1 MAAIQG
7 AGAAGAEAG
16 STAMGRIVLASLVG
30 TTIEF
35 YDFYIFGTAAAL
47 VFGPMFFPKS
57 APETQALNAYLTFGI
72 AFLARPVGSFLFG
85 HFGDRIGR
93 KSALVATM
101 LMMGLAT
108 TLIGALPGYA
118 TAGVLAPWLLAALR
132 FLQGVGLGGEW
143 GGAALIATEN
153 APDGRRAW
161 FGMFPQLGPPI
172 GFFIAT
178 GLFLALLIGFG
189 EAAFV
194 DWAWRVP
201 FLASAILVAIGL
213 YVRVALEETPAFKAA
228 MALDKRIAVPLGAV
242 LRDYWRPLIQGS
254 LAIVVCYALF
264 YIATVYMIG
273 YGVRSLGLSRV
284 SLLEMLCVAIVF
296 MAVATPVSAAL
307 ADRVGRRPVLLV
319 SAVIAAAVGLMMPA
333 LLAQGPGG
341 VLAFLSLALG
351 AMGLTFAP
359 LGALLPEL
367 FPTEVRYTGAAS
379 AYNLGGILG
388 ASLAPSLAQLLEAA
402 GGIAW
407 VGYYIA
413 VAAAISFLAILSMR
427 ETARRPRGW
436 LTLDRRGHACLRG
449 SDLLDDRLRFAPAGL
464 KRKRAVMAEL
474 VDALA

>member
-1 MAAIQG
+1 
-7 AGAAGAEAG
+7 
-16 STAMGRIVLASLVG
+16 MGRIVLASLVG

-85 HFGDRIGR
+85 HFGDRVGR

-228 MALDKRIAVPLGAV
+228 MARDKRIAVPLAAV
-242 LRDYWRPLIQGS
+242 LRDYWRPLILGS

-264 YIATVYMIG
+264 YISTVYMIG

-284 SLLEMLCVAIVF
+284 SLLEMLCVAVVF
-296 MAVATPVSAAL
+296 MAVATPISAAL

-351 AMGLTFAP
+351 VMGLTFAP

-427 ETARRPRGW
+427 ETR
-436 LTLDRRGHACLRG
+436 
-449 SDLLDDRLRFAPAGL
+449 DDRAAG
-464 KRKRAVMAEL
+464 
-474 VDALA
+474 

>member
-1 MAAIQG
+1 
-7 AGAAGAEAG
+7 
-16 STAMGRIVLASLVG
+16 MGRIVLASLVG

-85 HFGDRIGR
+85 HFGDRVGR

-118 TAGVLAPWLLAALR
+118 AAGVLAPWLLAALR

-153 APDGRRAW
+153 APSGRRAW

-242 LRDYWRPLIQGS
+242 LRDHWGPLIQGS

-264 YIATVYMIG
+264 YISTVYMLG

-284 SLLEMLCVAIVF
+284 DLLKMLCLAIVF
-296 MAVATPVSAAL
+296 MAVATPISAAL

-319 SAVIAAAVGLMMPA
+319 SAIIAAAIGLLMPA
-333 LLAQGPGG
+333 LVGHGAGG
-341 VLAFLSLALG
+341 VLIFLSLALG

-388 ASLAPSLAQLLEAA
+388 ASLAPSLAQVLEAA

-413 VAAAISFLAILSMR
+413 AAAVISFFAILSMR
-427 ETARRPRGW
+427 ETR
-436 LTLDRRGHACLRG
+436 D
-449 SDLLDDRLRFAPAGL
+449 APAA
-464 KRKRAVMAEL
+464 R
-474 VDALA
+474 

>member
-1 MAAIQG
+1 
-7 AGAAGAEAG
+7 
-16 STAMGRIVLASLVG
+16 MGGIVLASLVG

-85 HFGDRIGR
+85 HFGDRVGR

-118 TAGVLAPWLLAALR
+118 TVGVLAPWLLAALR

-284 SLLEMLCVAIVF
+284 SLLEMLCVAVVF
-296 MAVATPVSAAL
+296 MAVATPISAAL

-341 VLAFLSLALG
+341 VQAFLSLALG

-413 VAAAISFLAILSMR
+413 AAAAISFLAILSMR
-427 ETARRPRGW
+427 ETR
-436 LTLDRRGHACLRG
+436 
-449 SDLLDDRLRFAPAGL
+449 DDRAAG
-464 KRKRAVMAEL
+464 
-474 VDALA
+474 

>member
-1 MAAIQG
+1 
-7 AGAAGAEAG
+7 
-16 STAMGRIVLASLVG
+16 MGRIVLASLVG

-85 HFGDRIGR
+85 HFGDRVGR

-118 TAGVLAPWLLAALR
+118 TVGVLAPWLLAALR

-228 MALDKRIAVPLGAV
+228 MALDKRIAIPLGAV

-254 LAIVVCYALF
+254 LAIVVCYALL

-284 SLLEMLCVAIVF
+284 SLLEMLCVAVVF
-296 MAVATPVSAAL
+296 MAVATPISAAL

-341 VLAFLSLALG
+341 VQAFLSLALG

-413 VAAAISFLAILSMR
+413 AAAAISFLAILSMR
-427 ETARRPRGW
+427 ETR
-436 LTLDRRGHACLRG
+436 
-449 SDLLDDRLRFAPAGL
+449 DDRAAG
-464 KRKRAVMAEL
+464 
-474 VDALA
+474 

>member
-1 MAAIQG
+1 MAAIEG
-7 AGAAGAEAG
+7 AGTARAEAG
-16 STAMGRIVLASLVG
+16 RTAMGRIVLASLVG

-172 GFFIAT
+172 GVFIAT

-264 YIATVYMIG
+264 YISTVYMIG

-284 SLLEMLCVAIVF
+284 SLLEMLCVAVVF
-296 MAVATPVSAAL
+296 MAVATTISAAL

-351 AMGLTFAP
+351 VMGLTFAP

-427 ETARRPRGW
+427 ETR
-436 LTLDRRGHACLRG
+436 
-449 SDLLDDRLRFAPAGL
+449 DDRAAG
-464 KRKRAVMAEL
+464 
-474 VDALA
+474 